1 MYLILREDFL
11 SVVPK
16 FLRRT
21 LMKFGCNW
29 RKISRKGKC
38 RKDSE
43 STLNMEGGILDEVW
57 TLQRKNAML
66 TVSKIS
72 NII

>member
-1 MYLILREDFL
+1 VVVKREN
-11 SVVPK
+11 K
-16 FLRRT
+16 
-21 LMKFGCNW
+21 KE
-29 RKISRKGKC
+29 KI
-38 RKDSE
+38 
-43 STLNMEGGILDEVW
+43 NMEGGILDEVW